1 MGRVFESNE
10 CNHQRFTSSIE
21 PHLGQ
26 AVRAESIPSGS
37 STENNRLHEEQF
49 FFTTLSDFFS
59 VTVFAVLESLISSIK
74 SESKLS
80 SDVND
85 LDGDV

>member
-1 MGRVFESNE
+1 M
-10 CNHQRFTSSIE
+10 E

-49 FFTTLSDFFS
+49 FFITLSDIFS
-59 VTVFAVLESLISSIK
+59 LTGFEAWESGTSSIK
-74 SESKLS
+74 SESRLS
-80 SDVND
+80 SGVVDV
-85 LDGDV
+85 DGGF

>member
-1 MGRVFESNE
+1 MSRVFESNE
-10 CNHQRFTSSIE
+10 CNHTRFTSSME

-49 FFTTLSDFFS
+49 FFITLSDTFS
-59 VTVFAVLESLISSIK
+59 VTVFGVLESEISSIK

-80 SDVND
+80 SESNN
-85 LDGDV
+85 LDGDF